1 MDVVEI
7 AIVGVGTVVVQPD
20 GHGQLLVRGRQTPFR
35 IDPRQP
41 GETVWHVVER
51 VGERLRRMA
60 ELCGG
65 R

>member
-7 AIVGVGTVVVQPD
+7 AIVGVGTVVIQPD
-20 GHGQLLVRGRQTPFR
+20 GHGQLLVCGRKTPFR

-41 GETVWHVVER
+41 GENLARLR

-65 R
+65 RWP